1 MNTYRGRHV
10 SSAPWNASSASS
22 SFRRGRHQVRN
33 RHHRRWVIAL
43 VILVLFVFIYP
54 FIEARLLQTEK
65 TALKADDLPLEAN
78 NLRIVYLSDI
88 HYGFWFSD
96 GDLSRL
102 VAKINNLRPDL
113 VLFGGDYATDNQT
126 ALKFFRSLQ
135 QRETIH
141 SRYGI
146 FGVIGET
153 DRGDSD
159 FTCSQLTEAMSNA
172 GVTPLVNRTQAVN
185 IGSRQ
190 IFIAGV
196 DDVLTGQ
203 PDLKSVSRT
212 VSADDYVIFLSHNP
226 SIIPDA
232 QLATDQSGNL
242 GWFDLGLFGHTHGG
256 QMLFF
261 SSLLGLD
268 DDVPDRY
275 RSGWLKENRVDL
287 LISRG
292 VGTSL
297 WPGRLFCF
305 PQIHCITVTY

>member
-1 MNTYRGRHV
+1 MNTYRGKHV
-10 SSAPWNASSASS
+10 SSAPWQSSSA
-22 SFRRGRHQVRN
+22 SFRRGRHQLKN
-33 RHHRRWVIAL
+33 RRRRFWAI
-43 VILVLFVFIYP
+43 VLSVLAVLLFCYP

-65 TALKADDLPLEAN
+65 KALKAEDLPAEAN

-102 VAKINNLRPDL
+102 VARINNLRPDL
-113 VLFGGDYATDNQT
+113 ILFGGDYATDNRSAIAFFQ
-126 ALKFFRSLQ
+126 ALQKQDTL
-135 QRETIH
+135 H

-159 FTCSQLTEAMSNA
+159 FTCTQLTEAMANA
-172 GVTPLVNRTQAVN
+172 GVTPLVNKTQAVH
-185 IGSRQ
+185 IGARE
-190 IFIAGV
+190 IYIAGV

-203 PDLKSVSRT
+203 PDLKAVSRA
-212 VSADDYVIFLSHNP
+212 VSSKDYVIFLSHNP

-232 QLATDQSGNL
+232 QLATDVSGNL

-268 DDVPDRY
+268 EDVPDRY
-275 RSGWLKENRVDL
+275 RGGWLKENRVDL

-292 VGTSL
+292 VGTSV

-305 PQIHCITVTY
+305 PQIHYMEVSY

>member
-1 MNTYRGRHV
+1 MNTYRGKHV
-10 SSAPWNASSASS
+10 SSASWQSSSS
-22 SFRRGRHQVRN
+22 SFRRGKHQVKN
-33 RHHRRWVIAL
+33 RRRRLGI
-43 VILVLFVFIYP
+43 IVLAVLAVLLFCYP

-65 TALKADDLPLEAN
+65 VKLKADDLPAEAN

-102 VAKINNLRPDL
+102 VARINNLRPDL
-113 VLFGGDYATDNQT
+113 ILFGGDYATDNQS
-126 ALKFFRSLQ
+126 AIAFFQSLQ
-135 QRETIH
+135 KKGTLH

-159 FTCSQLTEAMSNA
+159 FTCTQLTDAMANA
-172 GVTPLVNRTQAVN
+172 GVTPLVNKTQTVH
-185 IGSRQ
+185 IGARQ
-190 IFIAGV
+190 IYIAGV
-196 DDVLTGQ
+196 DDLQTGN
-203 PDLKSVSRT
+203 PDVKAVSRA
-212 VSADDYVIFLSHNP
+212 VSSKDYVIFLSHNP

-232 QLATDQSGNL
+232 QLATDASGNL

-261 SSLLGLD
+261 SPLLGLD
-268 DDVPDRY
+268 EDVPDRY

-292 VGTSL
+292 VGTSV
-297 WPGRLFCF
+297 WPGRLFCS
-305 PQIHCITVTY
+305 PQIHYMEVSY